1 MPAPEY
7 LVAERLMP
15 FPEIEKIVL
24 FGSRARGDAMPR
36 SDIDLAVACPR
47 ADAKVW
53 SDIVEAAEE
62 APTLLRIDLV
72 RMETAPPELLAEIA
86 REGRVLY
93 EPAAARRRVWA
104 RQTRC
109 TRVGVS
115 ALRIDGKVR
124 SRPQRVS

>member
-15 FPEIEKIVL
+15 FPEVERIVL

-47 ADAKVW
+47 ADPKVW
-53 SDIVEAAEE
+53 SDIAEAAEE

-72 RMETAPPELLAEIA
+72 RMDTAPPELLAEIA
-86 REGRVLY
+86 RDGRVLY
-93 EPAAARRRVWA
+93 EPARRRLEA
-104 RQTRC
+104 FQ
-109 TRVGVS
+109 
-115 ALRIDGKVR
+115 
-124 SRPQRVS
+124 